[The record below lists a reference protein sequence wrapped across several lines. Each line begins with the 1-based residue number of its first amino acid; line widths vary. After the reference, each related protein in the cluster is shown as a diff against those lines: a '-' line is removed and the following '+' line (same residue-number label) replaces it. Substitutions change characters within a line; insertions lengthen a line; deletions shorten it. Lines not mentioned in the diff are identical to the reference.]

1 MNLDPWSLATL
12 LALSFSSGLID
23 LSLGMGYGFTVT
35 PIMLLLGYTTAET
48 VPTVLFS
55 SFIGGASSSYFNHRQ
70 RNADFTPGSRDLK
83 IALITGGLG
92 VVGAVIGVNTSLSLP
107 ERTVGLY
114 IGTIVIASGAL
125 MLYSKSLISSFSWP
139 KMTVISVLGAFN
151 KGISGSGFGP
161 IITTGAIISG
171 LDEKTSISIQAL
183 SETLVSLIGFAT
195 YTAIQSQVNTP
206 MIIATSIGVT
216 LASPFAATIVKKARG
231 NTLKTMIGALAL
243 IVGASTLLKYL

>member
-1 MNLDPWSLATL
+1 MTPDPWSLAAL

-35 PIMLLLGYTTAET
+35 PVMLLLGYTTAET

-55 SFIGGASSSYFNHRQ
+55 SFIGGAASSFFNHRL
-70 RNADFTPGSRDLK
+70 RNADFTPGGRDLK
-83 IALITGGLG
+83 IALVTGGLG

-114 IGTIVIASGAL
+114 IGALVIASGAL
-125 MLYSKSLISSFSWP
+125 MLTSKSLISSFSWP
-139 KMTVISVLGAFN
+139 KMTIISILGSFN

-161 IITTGAIISG
+161 IITTGAIMSG

-183 SETLVSLIGFAT
+183 SETLVSLVGFAT
-195 YTAIQSQVNTP
+195 YTALQSQVNIP
-206 MIIATSIGVT
+206 MIAAMSLGVT
-216 LASPFAATIVKKARG
+216 LASPFAATIVKKTRG
-231 NTLKTMIGALAL
+231 NTLKTMIGILSL
-243 IVGASTLLKYL
+243 LVGASTLLKYI

>member
-1 MNLDPWSLATL
+1 MVVDLWRLAPL
-12 LALSFSSGLID
+12 LALSFCSGLVD

-35 PIMLLLGYTTAET
+35 PVMLLLGYTPAET

-55 SFIGGASSSYFNHRQ
+55 SFIGGASSSFFNHRL

-114 IGTIVIASGAL
+114 IGSLVVASGAL
-125 MLYSKSLISSFSWP
+125 VLYSKSLISGFSWP
-139 KMTVISVLGAFN
+139 KIMAISILGSFN

-161 IITTGAIISG
+161 IMTTGAIMSG
-171 LDEKTSISIQAL
+171 LDEKASVSIQAL
-183 SETLVSLIGFAT
+183 SETLVSLVGFAT
-195 YTAIQSQVNTP
+195 YIALQSRVDAP
-206 MIIATSIGVT
+206 MIAAMSLGVT
-216 LASPFAATIVKKARG
+216 LASPFAASIVKKARG
-231 NTLKTMIGALAL
+231 NTLRTMIGVLAL

>member
-1 MNLDPWSLATL
+1 MTLDLWRLAAL

-35 PIMLLLGYTTAET
+35 PVMLLLGYTPAET

-55 SFIGGASSSYFNHRQ
+55 SFIGGASSSFFNHRQ
-70 RNADFTPGSRDLK
+70 RNADFTLGSRDLR

-92 VVGAVIGVNTSLSLP
+92 VVGAVVGANTSLSLP

-114 IGTIVIASGAL
+114 IGSLVVASGAL
-125 MLYSKSLISSFSWP
+125 VLYSKSLVSGFSWP
-139 KMTVISVLGAFN
+139 KMMAISILGSFN

-161 IITTGAIISG
+161 IVTTGAIISG
-171 LDEKTSISIQAL
+171 LDEKASVSIQAL
-183 SETLVSLIGFAT
+183 SETLVSLVGFAT
-195 YTAIQSQVNTP
+195 YIALQSRVDAS
-206 MIIATSIGVT
+206 MIAAMSLGVT
-216 LASPFAATIVKKARG
+216 MASPFAASIVKKARG
-231 NTLKTMIGALAL
+231 KTLRTMIGALAL

>member
-1 MNLDPWSLATL
+1 MTFDLWRLAPL

-35 PIMLLLGYTTAET
+35 PVMLLLGYTPAET

-55 SFIGGASSSYFNHRQ
+55 SFIGGASSSFFNHRL

-92 VVGAVIGVNTSLSLP
+92 VVSAVIGVNTSLSLP

-114 IGTIVIASGAL
+114 IGSLVVASGAL
-125 MLYSKSLISSFSWP
+125 VLYSKSLISGFSWP
-139 KMTVISVLGAFN
+139 KIMAISILGSFN

-161 IITTGAIISG
+161 IITTGAIMSG
-171 LDEKTSISIQAL
+171 LDEKASVSIQAL
-183 SETLVSLIGFAT
+183 SETLVSLVGFAT
-195 YTAIQSQVNTP
+195 YIALQSRVDAP
-206 MIIATSIGVT
+206 MIAAMSLGVT
-216 LASPFAATIVKKARG
+216 LASPFAASIVKKARG
-231 NTLKTMIGALAL
+231 NTLRTMIGVLAL